1 MNAKNVFVL
10 CMLREKERESNMKAE
25 SLFVLR
31 MKRNE
36 VKKWINQ
43 GRIAS
48 KINQPGRHIRT
59 SSHSPKAPRELQRR
73 VTNRY

>member
-36 VKKWINQ
+36 VKKWINVWL
-43 GRIAS
+43 RPDSDEMKRA
-48 KINQPGRHIRT
+48 
-59 SSHSPKAPRELQRR
+59 
-73 VTNRY
+73 